1 MENIHDGP
9 FFLLCMPDH
18 DLHFIIG
25 RSHFYSNRIII
36 KTNLLSFLFIWILI
50 AVILH

>member
-9 FFLLCMPDH
+9 FFLLFMRNH

-25 RSHFYSNRIII
+25 RSHFYSNGIII
-36 KTNLLSFLFIWILI
+36 KIYLLSFLFIWILI